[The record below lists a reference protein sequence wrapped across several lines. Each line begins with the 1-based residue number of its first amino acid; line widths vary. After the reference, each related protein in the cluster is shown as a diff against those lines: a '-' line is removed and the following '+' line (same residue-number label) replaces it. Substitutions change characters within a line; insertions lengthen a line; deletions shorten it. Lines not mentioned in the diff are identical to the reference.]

1 MWTVYDCVS
10 FLANVPSLPKL
21 VRILGWGSYFGGLN
35 LNSKPNTFC
44 MYLLQEISPQ
54 ASAKG
59 WRISAKLVIFASFLQ
74 SKFLKVGKVKK
85 TNQQLIVFDQIF
97 SPTLNVL
104 WVYLCTNHSD
114 SCRCFFSCLQAPR
127 LRRTEPLGTEGSSGS
142 NHMTLPRPPL
152 GQKKVHQ
159 SSAICQV
166 LYKQPSSRISPNSP
180 TGLIRGTFQG
190 NPPPLQWPIYIA
202 SHRRT
207 IQMSRWANSMPTPLP
222 SNRPFRPFPV
232 FKLPTYHPCR
242 TASSCVASAED
253 HHLAG

>member
-59 WRISAKLVIFASFLQ
+59 WRISAKLVIFASFLP
-74 SKFLKVGKVKK
+74 SKFLKAGKVKK

-114 SCRCFFSCLQAPR
+114 SCRCIFVSVCK
-127 LRRTEPLGTEGSSGS
+127 RRAFVEQNHWAQKDLLDPTTWLCHGHPSGQKRSINHQQSVRSFTS
-142 NHMTLPRPPL
+142 NHPVESVPTVPR
-152 GQKKVHQ
+152 V
-159 SSAICQV
+159 
-166 LYKQPSSRISPNSP
+166 
-180 TGLIRGTFQG
+180 
-190 NPPPLQWPIYIA
+190 
-202 SHRRT
+202 
-207 IQMSRWANSMPTPLP
+207 
-222 SNRPFRPFPV
+222 
-232 FKLPTYHPCR
+232 
-242 TASSCVASAED
+242 
-253 HHLAG
+253 